1 MPFVYVDGACLK
13 NGTPDAAAG
22 YGVWFGKNHELN
34 VSEVVSGDKHSNQ
47 VAEIQ
52 AAKAAIRIAIRENFD
67 SLKIFTDSRY
77 VYMGVKRWMSMWH
90 ENGWRTVT
98 GRPVANQE
106 EWEDLDNAIDVFE
119 NDGGDIRWVKI
130 KAHNNN
136 FGNEQA
142 DRLAKEAAQK
152 AMNNNQGGT
161 QGFAEYDEYYDD
173 YYDSYSDSD

>member
-1 MPFVYVDGACLK
+1 
-13 NGTPDAAAG
+13 
-22 YGVWFGKNHELN
+22 
-34 VSEVVSGDKHSNQ
+34 
-47 VAEIQ
+47 
-52 AAKAAIRIAIRENFD
+52 
-67 SLKIFTDSRY
+67 
-77 VYMGVKRWMSMWH
+77 MWH
-90 ENGWRTVT
+90 ENGWRTFT

-106 EWEDLDNAIDVFE
+106 EWEDLDNAIDQFE
-119 NDGGDIRWVKI
+119 YDGGDIKWVKI